1 MSRVLASRAL
11 ICHPATPCAAL
22 VAVGARIAQTKDFG
36 WEVMFVAVGTP
47 GELAL
52 PVAAPR
58 VHTDELWRTTCFELF
73 LACGEDA
80 YAEIN
85 LSPSGAFATYHFD
98 HYRTGMRPIPLPAP
112 EIALDVGSER
122 MTLTARLGE
131 DCLPWDGTGRLGIAA
146 VIEEAVSGRISY
158 WALAHPPG
166 KPDFH
171 HRDCFALTLPPLSAA

>member
-1 MSRVLASRAL
+1 MSRVLAECPL
-11 ICHPATPCAAL
+11 VCHPDTPCDALAAL
-22 VAVGARIAQTKDFG
+22 GARITQTGDFG
-36 WEVMFVAVGTP
+36 WEVTFVAVGRP

-73 LACGEDA
+73 LACGDDA

-85 LSPSGAFATYHFD
+85 LSPSGAFAAYRFD

-112 EIALDVGSER
+112 EIRLEAGSER
-122 MTLTARLGE
+122 LTLTARLAE
-131 DCLPWDGTGRLGIAA
+131 DCLPWDGTGRIGIAA
-146 VIEEAVSGRISY
+146 VIEEVAGGISY